1 MKMEVDIPDAVAQE
15 LMERSGA
22 KTLEEAIL
30 IAVEDSLNQSSID

>member
-15 LMERSGA
+15 LMKRSGA